1 MSISLPRGLEP
12 VVSALLVI
20 VVVVVWQVFNV
31 FDLVFLVGVAAGLAL
46 ALVGA
51 EAWRRAVYLHRL
63 EGQIPQVLRV
73 LSDAVSTGLSLTGAV
88 ESAAA
93 LALRPMRDVLRRV
106 LSLAEVG
113 GVTVEEA
120 LWRVAK
126 EIPSP
131 NFRRFVLIVTE
142 AARSGARLAEVLDVA
157 ARSFATVV
165 EFRQAII
172 SQLRP
177 YVTLFYVMIG
187 VFVVLADVLVYIFLP
202 QFAQLTAFAPTQHGI
217 MSVALER
224 GDVLHV
230 LYISGFVS
238 AVMGGLIV
246 GRVVYGSPRAGLVH
260 AGTATIILAVGLWAP
275 QWMEF

>member
-1 MSISLPRGLEP
+1 MSISLSRGLEL

-20 VVVVVWQVFNV
+20 VVIVVWQVFDM

-51 EAWRRAVYLHRL
+51 EAWRRAVYVHRL

-73 LSDAVSTGLSLTGAV
+73 LSDAVSTGLSLKGAM

-106 LSLAEVG
+106 LSLTEVG
-113 GVTVEEA
+113 GVTVEET
-120 LWRVAK
+120 LWRVAR

-142 AARSGARLAEVLDVA
+142 AARSGARLSEVLDVA

-165 EFRQAII
+165 EFRHAVA

-177 YVTLFYVMIG
+177 YVVLFYAVMV
-187 VFVVLADVLVYIFLP
+187 VFAVLVDVLVYIFLP
-202 QFAQLTAFAPTQHGI
+202 QLAQLMVSAPTQHGV
-217 MSVALER
+217 MPVALER
-224 GDVLHV
+224 EDVLRI
-230 LYISGFVS
+230 LYISGFVT

-246 GRVVYGSPRAGLVH
+246 GRLVYGSPRAGLVH
-260 AGTATIILAVGLWAP
+260 AGTAAIILAVGLWAP
-275 QWMEF
+275 QWI